1 MRDNVSGSSSL
12 DGASLTPD
20 PNSPD
25 SLPPASGPLSRRA
38 LVKASLSVGFCA
50 AIAPVRA
57 ETIATSAAGLIA
69 GEAKVPAGDAE
80 IPAYRAMPEGG
91 GPFPTVV
98 VVHEIFGVHEHIK
111 DVCRRWARLGYYAIA
126 PELFARQGDAAKE
139 TDIPKLMA
147 TIVGKTPDAEVASDL
162 DAAFAFAKASGSADV
177 ARVAIVGFCW
187 GGRQVWL
194 YAAHNP
200 RLKAAVAWYGPL
212 AAPASDLTPKNP
224 PDVVGEL
231 KVPTLGLYGGVDKA
245 IPLDQIEAM
254 RAKLAAAGGASRIIV
269 YPDAGHAFFAD
280 YRPSYVEADAEASWK
295 EATAWLKAHGV

>member
-1 MRDNVSGSSSL
+1 MRD
-12 DGASLTPD
+12 GAPKAPRRPPD
-20 PNSPD
+20 ESPT
-25 SLPPASGPLSRRA
+25 RRA
-38 LVKASLSVGFCA
+38 VVKASLGLGFCA
-50 AIAPVRA
+50 AIAPVWA
-57 ETIATSAAGLIA
+57 QTIATSAEGLEA
-69 GEAKVPAGDAE
+69 GEVRVDAGDAE
-80 IPAYRAMPEGG
+80 IPAYRARPAGG
-91 GPFPTVV
+91 GRFPLLM

-139 TDIPKLMA
+139 ADIAKLMA
-147 TIVGKTPDAEVASDL
+147 TIVGKTPDAEVAHDL
-162 DAAFAFAKASGSADV
+162 DAAFAFAKASGSADL
-177 ARVAIVGFCW
+177 ARAAIVGFCW

-212 AAPASDLTPKNP
+212 AAPASDFTPKNP

-245 IPLDQIEAM
+245 IPFDQIEAM
-254 RAKLAAAGGASRIIV
+254 RQKLAAAGGASRIIV
-269 YPDAGHAFFAD
+269 YADAGHAFYAD
-280 YRPSYVEADAEASWK
+280 YRPNYVKADAEASWK